1 MVRLTL
7 SRPLS
12 LVKTPTLDN
21 LNELS
26 ENVSSP
32 NKTKKKNLK
41 KQPLSP
47 VNKNVCKN
55 IHSPPVSRIVSPIE
69 NLSKKIPSFKQSYLP
84 NIFVLPDNISQTIM
98 NWIRGNHQ
106 KINVK
111 EREANK
117 SVEWGYF
124 VDLESVTKEHYLK
137 TKFNRKIPIYDTL
150 PIFMVIQ
157 NPWTLTPIKE
167 KNSKLTFSQDST
179 SNYSSQSEF
188 DCLRS
193 CYENGLLYAI
203 ISWSSVNRKQTSVG
217 IKFMLFAFGFMTFTF
232 GVYSLYAL
240 KNLNYGLHKHGAE

>member
-26 ENVSSP
+26 DKVSSP

-47 VNKNVCKN
+47 NNKNVCKN
-55 IHSPPVSRIVSPIE
+55 IHSPPVSRIVSSIE

-98 NWIRGNHQ
+98 NWIRGIHQ

-167 KNSKLTFSQDST
+167 KNSKLTFSQDSI
-179 SNYSSQSEF
+179 SN
-188 DCLRS
+188 L
-193 CYENGLLYAI
+193 CYLPL
-203 ISWSSVNRKQTSVG
+203 
-217 IKFMLFAFGFMTFTF
+217 
-232 GVYSLYAL
+232 AL
-240 KNLNYGLHKHGAE
+240 